1 MEIIVDII
9 SFLMYNFLE
18 RVINTMEN
26 VRWGTN
32 EPIKCNDD
40 YYGELSINAFGTYS
54 CECGTNLTEEEVTN
68 VLVNALK
75 QYINNL
81 SSVDVMN
88 LSRDIDS
95 KQIIDIANHNE
106 LSTEFKNVIINIKL
120 TTESKEKIN
129 ESY

>member
-9 SFLMYNFLE
+9 SFFMYNFLE

-68 VLVNALK
+68 VLV
-75 QYINNL
+75 
-81 SSVDVMN
+81 SVDVMN